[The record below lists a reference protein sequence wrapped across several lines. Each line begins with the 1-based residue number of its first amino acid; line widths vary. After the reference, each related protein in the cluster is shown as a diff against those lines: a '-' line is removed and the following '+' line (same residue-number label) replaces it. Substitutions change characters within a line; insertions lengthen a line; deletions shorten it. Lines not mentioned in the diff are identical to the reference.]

1 MSEKKY
7 FEVTLDFKGKPFLF
21 DETSLTELKQSY
33 LGLGRGTIGLYFG
46 EDSTLSDTRTGSE
59 VDCSAVELWDLLRK
73 AEGKLKELRQEFH
86 KEQLRELAEQGKKE
100 QELKRKEKHRQEV
113 ERVAREQLFDAGFRR
128 VKVIYHDKTYIQLK
142 GEKRH
147 WFSKRSY
154 VKTFEIVTKKT
165 TDNFGYAGDW
175 FLMPVSEGRL

>member
-1 MSEKKY
+1 MIEKKY

-21 DETSLTELKQSY
+21 DESSLTELKQSY

-46 EDSTLSDTRTGSE
+46 EDSTLGDTRTGSK
-59 VDCSAVELWDLLRK
+59 VNCSAGELWDLLMK
-73 AEGKLKELRQEFH
+73 AEFKLKELRQEFH
-86 KEQLRELAEQGKKE
+86 NEQLRELAEQGKKAK
-100 QELKRKEKHRQEV
+100 ELKRKEKHRQEV

-128 VKVIYHDKTYIQLK
+128 VKVLYHDETYIQLS

-154 VKTFEIVTKKT
+154 VKTFKIEKKNADRGT
-165 TDNFGYAGDW
+165 W
-175 FLMPVSEGRL
+175 FLLPVSEGVL